1 MGGGWRRWGHRPS
14 PGRRSPIPKG
24 PPALLRPP
32 VLLRGAVMGSAAP
45 RVGAAAPQLPWGRA
59 GGATRSA
66 AVPIAVPIALH
77 GPARNGAPTRRPDGC
92 WGCRG
97 GAAGSIPCHG
107 DAPHAGT
114 AAHTSLPHR
123 PPLPHTPPAV
133 PVPNSG
139 SHSPAPRAAPP
150 CPFAARLLPLMAAEE
165 PTCGTASPAAPVQLS
180 AHTCAGSVLTQSLP
194 LSRRG
199 PGENTASR
207 PAAAG
212 RNSDAVGSVCTTSV
226 KNCL

>member
-1 MGGGWRRWGHRPS
+1 MGGGVEAMGAPTLSRAPFAHPQRAAGAASSPRSAARCRYGQRCSARWGRRPTAAVG
-14 PGRRSPIPKG
+14 PGGGGHAISSSAHSGAHSAARPCKERS
-24 PPALLRPP
+24 AH
-32 VLLRGAVMGSAAP
+32 AAP
-45 RVGAAAPQLPWGRA
+45 RRLLGVPRRCCWEHPLPRGRA
-59 GGATRSA
+59 PRGHTPRC
-66 AVPIAVPIALH
+66 PIA
-77 GPARNGAPTRRPDGC
+77 
-92 WGCRG
+92 
-97 GAAGSIPCHG
+97 
-107 DAPHAGT
+107 
-114 AAHTSLPHR
+114 
-123 PPLPHTPPAV
+123 PLPHTPPAV

>member
-45 RVGAAAPQLPWGRA
+45 RVGAAAPQLPWGGA

-114 AAHTSLPHR
+114 HLAAPS
-123 PPLPHTPPAV
+123 PPLTPHTARCPRAELGVAQPSPPCCPAV
-133 PVPNSG
+133 PLCSQ
-139 SHSPAPRAAPP
+139 AAPADGSGGADVWH
-150 CPFAARLLPLMAAEE
+150 CIARSARTAERTHVRRERFNAEPSALPARPRRKHRVPPRCCREE
-165 PTCGTASPAAPVQLS
+165 Q
-180 AHTCAGSVLTQSLP
+180 
-194 LSRRG
+194 
-199 PGENTASR
+199 
-207 PAAAG
+207 
-212 RNSDAVGSVCTTSV
+212 
-226 KNCL
+226 